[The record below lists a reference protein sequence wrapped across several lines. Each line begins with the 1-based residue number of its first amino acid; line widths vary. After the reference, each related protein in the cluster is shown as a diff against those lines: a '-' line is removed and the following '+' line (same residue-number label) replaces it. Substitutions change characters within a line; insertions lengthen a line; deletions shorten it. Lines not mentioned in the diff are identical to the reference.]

1 MVFGWN
7 YPFKHFS
14 EIFSRTEKSRVS
26 SSQCFQMTASVH
38 ISASGV
44 HRDPGISC
52 QMPLRLLLRHSRVN
66 ERCMLNFWLTATEFC
81 QCYVSAGEGQKGLES
96 VLIGQFTYSFS
107 GADVCVELQK
117 IWSCCGVWCI
127 STALQKVR
135 THHGTF
141 SMQICRPER
150 CCRLPPLCRWGQRC
164 RGHWKYLKSR
174 ERDDEWCNIQFFFS
188 SRARGNGWQNKTR
201 PCNSPQS
208 QQGQDPYKQE
218 IKWMARQK
226 R

>member
-1 MVFGWN
+1 M
-7 YPFKHFS
+7 FS
-14 EIFSRTEKSRVS
+14 NDSLGADISVRRSQRSGYFLSNAPAFAAKAQQSERTK
-26 SSQCFQMTASVH
+26 A
-38 ISASGV
+38 
-44 HRDPGISC
+44 
-52 QMPLRLLLRHSRVN
+52 
-66 ERCMLNFWLTATEFC
+66 CMLNFWLTATEFC

-117 IWSCCGVWCI
+117 IWSCCRVWCI

-174 ERDDEWCNIQFFFS
+174 ERDDEWCNIPFFFIES
-188 SRARGNGWQNKTR
+188 KR
-201 PCNSPQS
+201 
-208 QQGQDPYKQE
+208 
-218 IKWMARQK
+218 KWVAK
-226 R
+226 